1 MTTEGTAET
10 KVGEDANTEDS
21 LTRRLFLK
29 LLMGTSVLITLIPFR
44 TMVEF
49 FYANPRTQKPL
60 RKKIANTRDLPE
72 GSTMVFFFP
81 EEDGSHRSF
90 LTHLSSEDQSR
101 AEAEENDE
109 FITEG
114 FVAFNTVC
122 PHLQCTIELPEDG
135 EYICPCHGGVFNIL
149 DGTVLAGPSPR
160 PLPAI
165 KLDVEQSTGDI
176 YAVELVGKI
185 GYGRG

>member
-1 MTTEGTAET
+1 MMTKGTAET
-10 KVGEDANTEDS
+10 KRSEVATKKNG

-29 LLMGTSVLITLIPFR
+29 FLMGTSFIIALIPFT

-49 FYANPRTQKPL
+49 FYANPRPQQSS

-90 LTHLSSEDQSR
+90 LTHLSSEDQKR
-101 AEAEENDE
+101 AEAEGNGE

-149 DGTVLAGPSPR
+149 DGTVLGGPSPR

-165 KLDVEQSTGDI
+165 KLEVEQSTGDI
-176 YAVELVGKI
+176 YAIELVGKI